1 MPHARVRVIG
11 QAYRAVRQVELL
23 LPHLPAIA
31 GLLSIAAQILVQT
44 DSREHNP
51 MSYSNII
58 VETRD
63 AVGLIRLNRPDALN
77 ALNSALIAELNE
89 ALDGFE
95 ADDAIGCIVLTGSE
109 KAFAAG
115 ADIKEMQSKSYMD
128 TYMGDFIGKWERIT
142 TVRKPVIAAVAGYA
156 LGGGCE
162 MAMMCDFILA
172 ADTAKFGQPEINL
185 GVMPGAGGT
194 QRLTRFV
201 GKSKAMEMC
210 LTGRMM
216 DADEAERAGL
226 VSRVVPADQLVD
238 EAIKVAAV
246 IAAKSRPIAMM
257 TKESV
262 NRSYETTLA
271 EGVRFERRLFHAM
284 FATNDQKEGMSAF
297 AEKRTPSF
305 SNS

>member
-1 MPHARVRVIG
+1 MS
-11 QAYRAVRQVELL
+11 YKN
-23 LPHLPAIA
+23 
-31 GLLSIAAQILVQT
+31 ILV
-44 DSREHNP
+44 
-51 MSYSNII
+51 
-58 VETRD
+58 ETHGH
-63 AVGLIRLNRPDALN
+63 VGLVRLNRPEALN
-77 ALNSALIAELNE
+77 ALNSELIADLNH
-89 ALDGFE
+89 AMDAFE
-95 ADDAIGCIVLTGSE
+95 RDDAIGCIVLTGSD

-115 ADIKEMQSKSYMD
+115 ADIKEMQSKSYMN
-128 TYMGDFIGKWERIT
+128 TYMEDFIGQWEKLAD
-142 TVRKPVIAAVAGYA
+142 VRKPVIAAVAGYT

-162 MAMMCDFILA
+162 IAMMCDFIIA

-216 DADEAERAGL
+216 DAAEAERSGL
-226 VSRVVPADQLVD
+226 VSRVVLADQLVD
-238 EAIKVAAV
+238 EAIKVAGV

-262 NRSYETTLA
+262 NRAYETTLA

-284 FATNDQKEGMSAF
+284 FATNDQKEGMAAF
-297 AEKRTPSF
+297 AEKRKPDF

>member
-1 MPHARVRVIG
+1 MSY
-11 QAYRAVRQVELL
+11 QN
-23 LPHLPAIA
+23 
-31 GLLSIAAQILVQT
+31 ILVET
-44 DSREHNP
+44 HDS
-51 MSYSNII
+51 
-58 VETRD
+58 
-63 AVGLIRLNRPDALN
+63 VGLIRLNRPDALN
-77 ALNSALIAELNE
+77 ALNSELIAELNE

-216 DADEAERAGL
+216 DAEEAERAGL
-226 VSRVVPADQLVD
+226 VSRVVPAAEL
-238 EAIKVAAV
+238 EAEALKVAGV
-246 IAAKSRPIAMM
+246 IAAKSRPITIM

-297 AEKRTPSF
+297 AEKRKPKF

>member
-1 MPHARVRVIG
+1 MSY
-11 QAYRAVRQVELL
+11 QN
-23 LPHLPAIA
+23 
-31 GLLSIAAQILVQT
+31 ILVET
-44 DSREHNP
+44 HDS
-51 MSYSNII
+51 
-58 VETRD
+58 
-63 AVGLIRLNRPDALN
+63 VGLIRLNRPDALN
-77 ALNSALIAELNE
+77 ALNSDLIAELNE

-216 DADEAERAGL
+216 DAEEAERAGL
-226 VSRVVPADQLVD
+226 VSRVVPAAEL
-238 EAIKVAAV
+238 EAEALKVAGV
-246 IAAKSRPIAMM
+246 IAAKSRPITIM

-297 AEKRTPSF
+297 AEKRKPKF